1 MRNAVTLGV
10 RQYRLDAIRRD
21 FKLFGN
27 FRDADAVVKV
37 VEDRRDRHPRTTQHS
52 SATLNSRLGF
62 D

>member
-10 RQYRLDAIRRD
+10 SHYRLDAIRRD
-21 FKLFGN
+21 FKLFGD

-37 VEDRRDRHPRTTQHS
+37 VNDRRDRHSRATHPR
-52 SATLNSRLGF
+52 SATLYFRLGF